1 MSEIDLNVLDIGG
14 FAPDV
19 LKARDEAIAAAQ
31 NRVAKSGDT
40 MTGPLELAGDAS
52 GDLEAVPKQQ
62 AEAIADARVSALT
75 KADIGLGSV
84 NNTADADKPVSS
96 AVSAALAL
104 KMDASQEASIIAA
117 AQAGSLADANRAEA
131 AASIATAL
139 STSAVTSTALAAGA
153 IRARPYGD
161 IHIPITVADP
171 ATGDD
176 TGVLAGWDSYGRFRS
191 KFAPDD
197 LLNAVSA
204 FQSEPGTFPGTTKF
218 AWALSYGG
226 KIAMGHRADNGAFV
240 CPNLT
245 SPDGDEV
252 VVGSRQPAAYVS
264 SGNVMLADGGGT
276 LAVGGSQPWL
286 TAQSYYRVIIA
297 ARQKAL
303 KGSVSTYAI
312 ERAAPT
318 VGARLVFP
326 TDKNLAILVLA
337 LGQSLDEGS
346 NGLGAGDAGAESG
359 TERYF
364 KEPTYP
370 GYALMFETNNGASD
384 VRCNSN
390 RANGSQPFQI
400 DGNTIV
406 GFTDLISKQYTTSSM
421 GQTMLESFVD
431 CALGD
436 CTTRLGFTPRM
447 VACSL
452 GVGGASI
459 LSWRKIPQQ
468 SLPGGVLYNDLL
480 TVLPKFKAL
489 CDARGWIG
497 VVGYI
502 LWAQGYAGSGTAAY
516 AQQLRDLQDEVAADV
531 QSIMGQA
538 GSPRWVF
545 FQPTFVD
552 ATSPYQASGGPYS
565 ALGHIALAKEGRGSF
580 ARPSYAALHD
590 VSGNANNGF
599 ADDYLHHSTAG
610 YRGDGESGWLAVS
623 ADEAG
628 ATPRRCSPISATWNA
643 GTGKATVQFELETA
657 PIQLLSAGHT
667 DCPANYGIRAF
678 NSGGTELTVTAVT
691 VNGSSALDVTI
702 TGGTP
707 AEIWTGGKGYVSDFV
722 TQGSKYLRS
731 DVPRVGI
738 HDSAANVSRYD
749 ATPHWNWCAHEKVIV
764 T

>member
-1 MSEIDLNVLDIGG
+1 MPEIDLNVLDIGG
-14 FAPDV
+14 FAPEV
-19 LKARDEAIAAAQ
+19 LKARDEAIEAAQ
-31 NRVAKSGDT
+31 NRVAKTGDT
-40 MTGPLELAGDAS
+40 MTGPLELAGDAQ

-84 NNTADADKPVSS
+84 NNTADADKPVST

-104 KMDASQEASIIAA
+104 KMDADQEASIIAA
-117 AQAGSLADANRAEA
+117 AQAGSLDDANRAEA
-131 AASIATAL
+131 AASIAVAWSSATVVQTGL
-139 STSAVTSTALAAGA
+139 SVGA
-153 IRARPYGD
+153 IRARPYGS
-161 IHIPITVADP
+161 IHIPITMTSP
-171 ATGDD
+171 TTGDD
-176 TGVLAGWDSYGRFRS
+176 IGVIAGWDDYGRFRS
-191 KFAPDD
+191 KFAAEDI
-197 LLNAVSA
+197 LSSVGA

-218 AWALSYGG
+218 AWGVSYGG
-226 KIAMGHRADNGAFV
+226 KIAVGHRADNGAFV

-245 SPDGDEV
+245 SPDGDESV
-252 VVGSRQPAAYVS
+252 LGSRQPVAYVS
-264 SGNVMLADGGGT
+264 GGNVVLADGGGT
-276 LAVGGSQPWL
+276 LAVGGSQPWI
-286 TAQSYYRVIIA
+286 TAQSYYKVIIA

-326 TDKNLAILVLA
+326 AAKNLAILTLA

-346 NGLGAGDAGAESG
+346 NGLGSGDAGAESG
-359 TERYF
+359 TTRYF

-390 RANGSQPFQI
+390 RSSGAAPFQI

-447 VACSL
+447 VACAL

-468 SLPGGVLYNDLL
+468 TLPGGVLYNDYL
-480 TVLPKFKAL
+480 TILAKFKAL
-489 CDARGWIG
+489 CDANGWIG
-497 VVGYI
+497 VLGYI
-502 LWAQGYAGSGTAAY
+502 LWAQGYAGSATVSY
-516 AQQLRDLQDEVAADV
+516 AQQLRDLQDEAAADA
-531 QSIMGQA
+531 QSILGQSGA
-538 GSPRWVF
+538 PRWIF

-552 ATSPYQASGGPYS
+552 ATSPYQPSGGTYS
-565 ALGHIALAKEGRGSF
+565 ALAHIKLAKEGRGVF
-580 ARPSYAALHD
+580 ARPSYASLHD
-590 VSGNANNGF
+590 VGGNANNGF
-599 ADDYLHHSTAG
+599 ADDYVHKSTVG
-610 YRGDGESGWLAVS
+610 YRADGESGWLAVA

-628 ATPRRCSPISATWNA
+628 ATQRRVSPISATWNS
-643 GTGKATVQFELETA
+643 GTGKATVQFELQT
-657 PIQLLSAGHT
+657 PPLQLLSIGHT
-667 DCPANYGIRAF
+667 DCPANYGVRAF
-678 NSGGTELTVTAVT
+678 DSGGGELTVTSV
-691 VNGSSALDVTI
+691 VLNGSSAIDVTI

-707 AEIWTGGKGYVSDFV
+707 AKIATGCKGYVSDFV

-731 DVPRVGI
+731 DVPRTGI
-738 HDSAANVSRYD
+738 HDSAAEVSRYD
-749 ATPHWNWCAHEKVIV
+749 ATPHWNWCAHEEVSI